1 MNDNID
7 GLTNEEVIKLRK
19 IHGNNKLTSK
29 KKVTV
34 LNLIIESLNDPIVKI
49 LLIALGIKI
58 LLIFNKTDLFETIG
72 IATAVF
78 LASFISVL
86 SEYGS
91 EKAFEKLNEEN
102 NQIEVKVI
110 RNKNKQIINIEE
122 IVVEDILI
130 LEQGDK
136 IPADAIIIKGE
147 LYIDES
153 SLTGETKEKYKSIN
167 EQIYMGSIIMSG
179 SAIVKVNNIGDKTFY
194 GKIASDIQSTPQESP
209 LKSKLRELAKT
220 ISKIGYIGAILVF
233 ISYFF
238 NAVILTQNYSNI
250 MGHFLYGLTLSV
262 AVVVMAVPEGLPMMI
277 TLVLSSNMKR
287 LLKKNVLV
295 RKLVGI
301 ETAGSLNI
309 LFTDKTGT
317 LTEGKIKVIN
327 ILDTEFNEININ
339 NPLHYQSL
347 VYNNESYIINGKVEG
362 SNTTDR
368 AILEY
373 TKIDKKEKYKI
384 LNKEKFSSKKKYSSI
399 TTNYNNKTTFI
410 KGAYEQIINN
420 CTKYLNKNNEERILI
435 NKEEIIEKINK
446 KTLEGQRVIA
456 YSYKNNNYEVLLG
469 FIFLKDNIR
478 KESYE
483 SIKLIEESGVQVVML
498 TGDSYQTSYA
508 ISKELGI
515 IKNENDII
523 LSSDEFNKLSNQD
536 ISKILSRIKVLCRS
550 LPEDKLRFI
559 EIAKMNNLVVGM
571 TGDGINDAPALRK
584 ADVGFSL
591 GSGTEVA
598 KETSDIIIMDNNI
611 NSIYTSILYGRT
623 IFKNI
628 RKFITFQ
635 LTVNCCAVILSIIG
649 PFLGILSPI
658 TVIQVLWV
666 NMVMDTFSA
675 LAFSFEPALLE
686 YMKESPKKK
695 NEQIINNYMK
705 NQIFI
710 EGIYSTILCIFFL
723 KSNIIKQIYMYNL
736 TDKYLLTAFFGL
748 FIFLDIFLAFNSR
761 THRINILSN
770 LLKNKI
776 FLLIFLLI
784 SIAQIIL
791 IYFGGEL
798 FRTTGLTIYEFEIMV
813 LCAFTIVPIGI
824 IRKIIL
830 KKLKKKRTF

>member
-7 GLTNEEVIKLRK
+7 GLTNEEVIKSRK
-19 IHGNNKLTSK
+19 ENGTNKLTSK
-29 KKVTV
+29 KKVTI
-34 LNLIIESLNDPIVKI
+34 LKLILESLNDPIVKI
-49 LLIALGIKI
+49 LMIALGIKI
-58 LLIFNKTDLFETIG
+58 LLIFNKTDLYETIG
-72 IATAVF
+72 IALAVF
-78 LASFISVL
+78 LASFISVI

-91 EKAFEKLNEEN
+91 EKAFEKLSEEN
-102 NQIEVKVI
+102 NQINVKVI

-122 IVVEDILI
+122 IVVNDILL

-136 IPADAIIIKGE
+136 IPADASIIKGE
-147 LYIDES
+147 LYVDES
-153 SLTGETKEKYKSIN
+153 SLTGETKEKYKTLN

-179 SAIVKVNNIGDKTFY
+179 SAIAKVNNIGEKTYY
-194 GKIASDIQSTPQESP
+194 GKIALEIQSPIQESP
-209 LKSKLRELAKT
+209 LKLRLRELAKT

-233 ISYFF
+233 ISYFL

-250 MGHFLYGLTLSV
+250 MSHFLYGLTLSV

-287 LLKKNVLV
+287 LLKRNVLV

-327 ILDTEFNEININ
+327 IYDTEFNEVNIN

-347 VYNNESYIINGKVEG
+347 VYNNESYYINNKVEG

-373 TKIDKKEKYKI
+373 VKTDKKEKYKVI
-384 LNKEKFSSKKKYSSI
+384 EKEKFTSKKKYSSV
-399 TTNYNNKTTFI
+399 TTNFNNKTKFI

-435 NKEEIIEKINK
+435 NKDEILSQIKK
-446 KTLEGQRVIA
+446 KTIDGQRVIA
-456 YSYKNNNYEVLLG
+456 YSYKTYNYEVLLG

-483 SIKLIEESGVQVVML
+483 SIKKIEASGVQVVML
-498 TGDSYQTSYA
+498 TGDSYETSYA

-515 IKNENDII
+515 IKDSNDII
-523 LSSDEFNKLSNQD
+523 MTSEEFNKQSNQE
-536 ISKILSRIKVLCRS
+536 ISSKLNKIKVLCRS

-559 EIAKMNNLVVGM
+559 EIAKMNDLVVGM
-571 TGDGINDAPALRK
+571 TGDGINDAPALKR
-584 ADVGFSL
+584 ADVGFSM

-611 NSIYTSILYGRT
+611 LSIYTAILYGRT

-635 LTVNCCAVILSIIG
+635 LTVNCCAVFLSIIG
-649 PFLGILSPI
+649 PFIGILSPI

-666 NMVMDTFSA
+666 NMVMDTFSG
-675 LAFSFEPALLE
+675 LAFSFEPALIE

-705 NQIFI
+705 NQIII
-710 EGIYSTILCIFFL
+710 EGIYSTLICIFFL
-723 KSNIIKQIYMYNL
+723 TSSLIKQIYMFEQ

-770 LLKNKI
+770 LLKNKVFLII
-776 FLLIFLLI
+776 FILI

-798 FRTTGLTIYEFEIMV
+798 FRTTGLTIYEFEIMII
-813 LCAFTIVPIGI
+813 CALSVVPVGI
-824 IRKIIL
+824 IRKLIL
-830 KKLKKKRTF
+830 KKLNKKRTF